1 MPAVLVSMT
10 FVAKKIQTSHYQ
22 WRNWW
27 HGKTEI
33 QITSWNQNLGSN
45 LFSCCK
51 KFEHIIQIGKY
62 KDMTVRKRKTTY
74 KWGSNRRWE
83 FGRFKKVLWNTESS
97 LCSDWPERNYFCE
110 IQNRIQFVFSLA
122 GEKIL
127 LWNTNQNQVCVAGEM
142 YPNNV
147 KMRSDGLTKDKFL
160 CQMVDI
166 CKTTDHDKS
175 EIGSKVFGI
184 IGQTLSNK
192 NMAYQLLNWVGSL
205 PALSH
210 KCW

>member
-74 KWGSNRRWE
+74 KCGSNRRWE

-127 LWNTNQNQVCVAGEM
+127 LWNTNQNQVCVAGENASKG
-142 YPNNV
+142 PQNAV
-147 KMRSDGLTKDKFL
+147 KWPYQGQVAVPDGRY
-160 CQMVDI
+160 
-166 CKTTDHDKS
+166 KTTDHDKS